1 MGDVDL
7 RALQLQLQQQRSSLA
22 DQILARLPEASASA
36 NAPRVEETRRSSTL
50 GLGAQ
55 GEQRAQSAADR
66 KLRAKLSAKPR
77 REHVEVRE
85 KEEEEEEDKAAMG
98 RRMAKRKADPFAAA
112 EAKVQAGK
120 ERAGQSWAPDLAHM
134 SKAQRKKW
142 NKRRRLEEESGAPV
156 CAPAPDT
163 APPALTSLQSSM
175 LSSLKGAHF
184 RAINERLYTTDSRDA
199 HAFMQQEPHMFD
211 EYHEGFRQQVR
222 KWPINPV
229 DRIAELLL
237 GKSKSKYTMRAA
249 ELSGALVVDIGAG
262 EAALAKKLA
271 AKRFHMLSYD
281 LIDSADGWVCGL
293 DAAKVN
299 ALPLP
304 GTFYPL
310 GLLFDETW
318 PVPAPPCAD
327 LVVFCLSLMGTNWVE
342 MIAEAWRVLRNDGE
356 LLLAEVTSRLGATG
370 ATDEF
375 VALVE
380 SLGFA
385 LAWQDT
391 SNTHFVLCS
400 FVKRVRTCTAS
411 HSATLDCTLPPHILV
426 ESVSSPAQARFAFGA
441 LVKKGAAVLK
451 PLHGPFTSLP
461 TFSRDRTTSE
471 RDSDAP
477 STTSSNTITG
487 SPVTNRTPITE
498 SKGSTPT
505 STLRTFSS
513 TDMDSTTRET
523 TRDSTTTSETSSPT
537 TSQESTTTRDTT
549 RETTRETT
557 KSGNRPTTSDRP
569 TTSSPTSA
577 PTSQD
582 SDTSSSSS
590 TDTSSN
596 NTDSSSSTSS
606 STGAASSASSSSGG
620 PTSAPSST
628 SSATGAG
635 AASSESTSESG
646 NESQITSYSK
656 LTTFVDGQ
664 PTTST
669 RMVISTASNGSL
681 NDVNDNKTGFW
692 HDSGAVG
699 GTFAAVGIVTLALL
713 IALAWLLW
721 RRRKAKRMDADVVA
735 AASAAAATSR
745 TPFDDDDDDMMMSEV
760 NGYAP
765 DGALSPF
772 GSNAVMP
779 FYGRQAPEPGYPIQ
793 SHAASDDPYA
803 SDVPLAHQN
812 ALDYLT
818 NANSRGTY
826 VPVPNENGVPFDAPS
841 SSGMFAAG
849 LGAAAAAGVSS
860 NGFED
865 PFRNSEDTGAS
876 HYGSAY
882 GQPVGAAFSGHG
894 SERNSIPMPYDERSF
909 SAATQYNDA
918 PESMHSNSQ
927 PRDAAIQQGYPL
939 GAPAQPSYAADAP
952 MQPADVGSS
961 FQQAEP
967 PFPMST
973 AQHDAGFQPMH
984 AQALHPAAYA
994 AANAKAAPAGFAAA
1008 QYDQLNE
1015 PPSYMFSAAHFPTN
1029 EKAAQDAKASAPP
1042 MADPSVSS
1050 ALAAPADAPASLV
1063 QHSPELHPG
1072 AHLFS
1077 DHGDH
1082 GPADSQSLHGDWD
1095 PPALSSAW
1103 FPGAGQS
1110 VASGAEQSELTEAQA
1125 RPFVTAHK
1133 FAEGDYP
1140 TASVVQSP
1148 QRLVV
1153 RNPSPEDV

>member
-400 FVKRVRTCTAS
+400 FVKRIDPNINVA
-411 HSATLDCTLPPHILV
+411 HIQLN
-426 ESVSSPAQARFAFGA
+426 RHG
-441 LVKKGAAVLK
+441 
-451 PLHGPFTSLP
+451 LH
-461 TFSRDRTTSE
+461 
-471 RDSDAP
+471 
-477 STTSSNTITG
+477 
-487 SPVTNRTPITE
+487 
-498 SKGSTPT
+498 
-505 STLRTFSS
+505 
-513 TDMDSTTRET
+513 
-523 TRDSTTTSETSSPT
+523 
-537 TSQESTTTRDTT
+537 
-549 RETTRETT
+549 
-557 KSGNRPTTSDRP
+557 
-569 TTSSPTSA
+569 
-577 PTSQD
+577 
-582 SDTSSSSS
+582 
-590 TDTSSN
+590 
-596 NTDSSSSTSS
+596 
-606 STGAASSASSSSGG
+606 
-620 PTSAPSST
+620 
-628 SSATGAG
+628 ATGAG